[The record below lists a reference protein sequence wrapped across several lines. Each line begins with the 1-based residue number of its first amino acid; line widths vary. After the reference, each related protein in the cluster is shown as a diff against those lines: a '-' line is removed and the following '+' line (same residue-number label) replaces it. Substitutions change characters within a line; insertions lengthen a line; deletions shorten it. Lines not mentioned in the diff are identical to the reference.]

1 MTNTERKEMLVALF
15 SPYLYGNLETEYCDD
30 KFIAMQKE
38 RFGYDADNF
47 SGKRFIDSDQ
57 HRVILETPDSHT
69 STGPDDVAM
78 AIHGSTRPAEAA
90 VAGLRGSGLI
100 VARYSIF
107 FGGPSGYSGNLP
119 ERTGYAIDIPK
130 DISAVQALFS
140 NGEFLDAILAREEG
154 PIRSSL
160 EKLSSGLERPVIATP
175 YLSEV
180 LRFTK

>member
-1 MTNTERKEMLVALF
+1 MINTERKEMLVAVF
-15 SPYLYGNLETEYCDD
+15 SPYLYGNLETECCDEFV
-30 KFIAMQKE
+30 KIQKE
-38 RFGYDADNF
+38 RFGYNADNF
-47 SGKRFIDSDQ
+47 TGKKFIDSDR

-69 STGPDDVAM
+69 SRGPDDVAM
-78 AIHGSTRPAEAA
+78 AIHGSTRPAEEI

-119 ERTGYAIDIPK
+119 ESTGYAIDIPK
-130 DISAVQALFS
+130 DINAVQALFS
-140 NGEFLDAILAREEG
+140 DGEFLDAILAREEG

-180 LRFTK
+180 LRHTK